1 MLGLCYEMAQLMEA
15 ALAVADD
22 CSLCW
27 PRHHTVSGFLA
38 LSIELIRAIIYF
50 FLSNTLEEL
59 RIYHCIKE

>member
-1 MLGLCYEMAQLMEA
+1 MLRLCYEMAQLMEA

-50 FLSNTLEEL
+50 FPLEYTRRVAYISL
-59 RIYHCIKE
+59 Y